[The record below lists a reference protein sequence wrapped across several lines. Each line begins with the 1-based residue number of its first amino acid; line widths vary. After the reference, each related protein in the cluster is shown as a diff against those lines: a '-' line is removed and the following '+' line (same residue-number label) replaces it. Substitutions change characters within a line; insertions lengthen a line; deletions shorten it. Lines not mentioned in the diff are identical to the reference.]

1 VSDLGRVVVLA
12 GGLTYERDVSLQSGR
27 RVVDALKSIG
37 VEAILADTD
46 AALLP
51 LLAQVTPAVSF
62 IALHGGS
69 GEDGAIRGVLDC
81 AGVPYVGAGAN
92 ACRLAFDK
100 PVAKELVRRAGFGT
114 PEWVA
119 VPHTTFRELGAT
131 AVLSRIVDRLGLPLM
146 VKPAQGGSALG
157 ASAVFEAAQ
166 LPAAM
171 VSCFSYGETA
181 LVEQFAVGTEVS
193 VSVLEMDAGDPRA
206 LPAVEISAEGGAY
219 DYVARYTAGETDFH
233 VPARLPE
240 PVSAEAAALALTA
253 HRVLGL
259 RDISR
264 TDAIID
270 AGGNVQFLEV
280 NVAPGMTETS
290 LLPMALSAAGRQL
303 GIVCRDLLAGAAARG
318 PG

>member
-1 VSDLGRVVVLA
+1 MSDLGRVVVLA

-51 LLAQVTPAVSF
+51 LLAEVTPAVSF

-206 LPAVEISAEGGAY
+206 LPAVEISAEGGVY